1 MQVSTVN
8 DRRSPT
14 EAETLLESHL
24 GYWLRLVSNQVSATF
39 TRALQARQVTVAEW
53 VALNQIND
61 HAEIAPAQ
69 LADAMSMTRG
79 AITKVLD
86 KLETKAWIV
95 RVPSVSDQRVQ
106 CLSLT
111 RQGRRILPELAALAD
126 ANDLH
131 FFAAL
136 SATEQAALRAM
147 LRKIAAV
154 HCISSAPVE

>member
-1 MQVSTVN
+1 MN
-8 DRRSPT
+8 DRHSSI

-39 TRALQARQVTVAEW
+39 ARALQERQVTVAEW
-53 VALNQIND
+53 VALNQVND
-61 HAEIAPAQ
+61 HTAIAPAQ
-69 LADAMSMTRG
+69 LADAMGMTRG

-86 KLETKAWIV
+86 KLEAKAWIV

-136 SATEQAALRAM
+136 SATEQAALRAL
-147 LRKIAAV
+147 LRKVATAHGIRT
-154 HCISSAPVE
+154 APVD